1 LALTTAVFAQTKQV
15 KMEPIQSTTA
25 HTGADLFREF
35 CAVCHGA
42 DAKGNGPA
50 ADALKTRPSDL
61 TQISR
66 HNGNKFPTLHVHR
79 IISGEDAVAAH
90 GNRDMPTWG
99 DMFKSISPDSTFA
112 DMRVRALVDYLQRIQ
127 R

>member
-1 LALTTAVFAQTKQV
+1 VLSAAVYAQSKQI

-25 HTGADLFREF
+25 QKGDDLFREF

-50 ADALKTRPSDL
+50 ASALKTRPSDL
-61 TQISR
+61 TQISS

-79 IISGEDAVAAH
+79 IISGEDVVIAH

-99 DMFKSISPDSTFA
+99 DMFKSVSADSTFA
-112 DMRVRALVDYLQRIQ
+112 DLRVRALVDYLQKIQ
-127 R
+127 K